1 MEQSLARIEVAS
13 GTPYASTRRTPR
25 EAAPQERFNIYS
37 NPHKAL
43 RVCMGECLAAAG
55 RVDPHD
61 GADVA
66 ALAAQVRG
74 LLAFCRTHLDKE
86 EHYVHPAMEAR
97 RPGSSSA
104 IADDHREHVDAIAR
118 LESGVRA
125 LESATA
131 RGRAAAATQLY
142 RDLALFMADN
152 LVHMHAEEVDN
163 NEALWAAYS
172 DEELLAVEQRLV
184 ASIPPEMLQ
193 TALRWMV
200 PAMNPAERA
209 ALLRGVRANAPA
221 PAFAA
226 MLAGV
231 EKLLTAGE
239 RYKLELALAA

>member
-1 MEQSLARIEVAS
+1 MEQGLTRIAVSPEA
-13 GTPYASTRRTPR
+13 PYASTRRTSR
-25 EAAPQERFNIYS
+25 AAAPQPRFDIYS

-43 RVCMGECLAAAG
+43 RACLGDCLAAAG

-74 LLAFCRTHLDKE
+74 LLDFCRVHLDKE
-86 EHYVHPAMEAR
+86 EHYVHPVMEAR
-97 RPGSSSA
+97 RPGSSA
-104 IADDHREHVDAIAR
+104 TIAGDHREHLEALAR
-118 LESGVRA
+118 LESRVRA

-184 ASIPPEMLQ
+184 ASIPPAMLQ

-200 PAMNPAERA
+200 PAMNPAERET
-209 ALLRGVRANAPA
+209 LLKNVRAKAPPA
-221 PAFAA
+221 AFAA
-226 MLAGV
+226 MLADV
-231 EKLLTAGE
+231 ETLLTQSE
-239 RYKLELALAA
+239 RSKLQHALAA